1 MANNDLLLRINIQT
15 GQAIGQLNNLD
26 STLNGLTR
34 SVDGFSQSFV
44 RNTTAAGLLT
54 NGLTKLFAVINQLAQ
69 VNFNNFVKLESTII
83 NISNLSEKAIVN
95 TEKYSNTL
103 LKLSNDI
110 GLSST
115 ETALGVQRLLQAGI
129 TNQRE
134 ALTLLTK
141 LQQFSLA
148 TGSTLEDVQNT
159 ILILRANFKLTG
171 DDIDTA
177 LSQIAVAAAR
187 SRLDIKDFASEF
199 GSIAGVLKPANI
211 TISEGAA
218 FFALLADKL
227 SSAAEASVSFKAMV
241 SKIGNPTGD
250 MKTWLDTINKSMNT
264 NIVFSPSAVGKA
276 GGFEPFMKN
285 FLTTLQAFADK
296 NKYAVADILAQM
308 FEEVKS
314 SRGLQGVVDEIV
326 GGTNFKKLNDE
337 IVNNTEFLKKS
348 YESTI
353 KSLSVQFQTL
363 GISINNVFME
373 FFVKNRDFIQNS
385 LDNFTYFLNF
395 ALYTFKEIW
404 EGVKKLS
411 DNFRQ
416 LNEQGGLTFV
426 FTELSKVIIN
436 TGLNIG
442 LVFNGVIDVVG
453 KAVKFVLAEVSA
465 ITQGI
470 SSLFVMAANAP
481 SIYKQA
487 GVKGLKELYQ
497 GQKEV
502 GDKNEQNIYKSKME
516 FSESKKVLTQIV
528 TDIIQGKFITY
539 KDVNISTPFKTNL
552 PDFTLNPKSK
562 TIGGGGGDF
571 KALPT
576 SNDNKSKQN
585 EVLRQQK
592 DFLDQQL
599 YLLNESYNKQLQEN
613 KRNAVLMGL
622 SQDDQNQAEIKATQS
637 HLIGLENLK
646 LVYRNKDKSL
656 LEKITKEINQVN
668 TNIYNQETEQLK
680 AQLSDISSATDE
692 QIKTLTENYNKRS
705 DLNKEFLDKMQS
717 DITKYSDFM
726 NKQKSDLGNNQIG
739 LRAAD
744 SIFSLIGIDTTIYN
758 QAIKNVDSFREK
770 KVELTKA
777 IKEGLITEQQANNIL
792 KEYKGQLDSLSLIT
806 IAPTVIKELARSF
819 TSLSDSMKI
828 TNDENF
834 TFLGYLEKYY
844 KSIPF
849 IGEQIASLT
858 VSITQLLGLTKTPEE
873 KQKIEADL
881 KYQLD
886 KTKELNRM
894 YLDDS
899 IAMKKADLDA
909 EYGYNLKLIEGKFD
923 YEKQKQLIDLKYS
936 NDREDL
942 RKEELKQIQDFNDK
956 SYQSEKKTLDDTFTK
971 RKETLQNETT
981 EIKKSLADINQAYN
995 DLLTDRTSEQQGKQ
1009 SLKASFLSGL
1019 SSRAT
1024 STTADFYRQTQA
1036 EADLFFNNSESSINR
1051 LFNMG
1056 DIGTDEKRAKQQQ
1069 LALDKYLYYQNQLKL
1084 TQSPEAKASLQ
1095 KQMDD
1100 AQEKYYEY
1108 AIDKEKQALDKKKK
1122 ALQMELN
1129 IKLDNLKIAESEEM
1143 KIINRLDQKYKD
1155 LAGNYKNYMIDANSN
1170 WINTAY
1176 NNPTQVNSSKSN
1188 LGNPLNS
1195 VSGVAPVSSST
1206 TSNKSLIDSLR
1217 STYGMTSEQ
1226 FNNSF
1231 GSYSMEQLQAL
1242 ATSQGITSFN
1252 NQNTVNNS
1260 PSSLSNPNNFNPTV
1274 VINGADLS
1282 NPLAVQT
1289 AVRTE
1294 LNNMKN
1300 SISRS
1305 GF

>member
-26 STLNGLTR
+26 NTLNGLTR
-34 SVDGFSQSFV
+34 SVDGFSQSFI

-83 NISNLSEKAIVN
+83 NISNLSDKAIAN

-129 TNQRE
+129 TNQKE

-285 FLTTLQAFADK
+285 FLTTLQAYADK

-326 GGTNFKKLNDE
+326 SGTNFKKLNDE

-348 YESTI
+348 YDSTI
-353 KSLSVQFQTL
+353 KSFAVQFQTL
-363 GISINNVFME
+363 GVSMNNVFME
-373 FFVKNRDFIQNS
+373 FFIKNRDLIQNGLDDFVYFANS
-385 LDNFTYFLNF
+385 LAKVFEYIGDTLLEGLGKSFIEFYDSQVMERPFTVLLDTVLGVFMTIADNAKRLIDVITVPFNLLIDTFESLFTRFILKFRTMKALFTAPLSTNF
-395 ALYTFKEIW
+395 DTLLTENDQSLVEFKKELQ
-404 EGVKKLS
+404 K
-411 DNFRQ
+411 RQ
-416 LNEQGGLTFV
+416 LQYTQ
-426 FTELSKVIIN
+426 IIN
-436 TGLNIG
+436 D
-442 LVFNGVIDVVG
+442 FNSNFGNVSTVDS
-453 KAVKFVLAEVSA
+453 LA
-465 ITQGI
+465 Q
-470 SSLFVMAANAP
+470 
-481 SIYKQA
+481 
-487 GVKGLKELYQ
+487 
-497 GQKEV
+497 
-502 GDKNEQNIYKSKME
+502 
-516 FSESKKVLTQIV
+516 
-528 TDIIQGKFITY
+528 Y
-539 KDVNISTPFKTNL
+539 KDIFKTQL
-552 PDFTLNPKSK
+552 PSFGLSPKKK
-562 TIGGGGGDF
+562 TIGGGAGDF

-576 SNDNKSKQN
+576 GNDNKQNKSKQN
-585 EVLRQQK
+585 EALRQQK

-599 YLLNESYNKQLQEN
+599 YLLNESYNKKLQEN

-622 SQDDQNQAEIKATQS
+622 SQDDQNQAEIKATQKY
-637 HLIGLENLK
+637 LTGLENLK
-646 LVYRNKDKSL
+646 LIYRNKDKSL
-656 LEKITKEINQVN
+656 LEKITKEINQVK
-668 TNIYNQETEQLK
+668 TNAYNQETEQLK
-680 AQLSDISSATDE
+680 AQLSDISTATDE

-717 DITKYSDFM
+717 DITKYSDFIK
-726 NKQKSDLGNNQIG
+726 KQQQDISNRDLGYKSVSSAINLFG
-739 LRAAD
+739 LDPTIFNEGMKNLDSYRAKEQELAKAVNEKTITMEQANEMLLKYSNMLD
-744 SIFSLIGIDTTIYN
+744 YSALISIAPT
-758 QAIKNVDSFREK
+758 
-770 KVELTKA
+770 A
-777 IKEGLITEQQANNIL
+777 IKELG
-792 KEYKGQLDSLSLIT
+792 
-806 IAPTVIKELARSF
+806 RSF
-819 TSLSDSMKI
+819 TSLADSMKI

-873 KQKIEADL
+873 KQKIESDL

-899 IAMKKADLDA
+899 IAMKRADLEA
-909 EYGYNLKLIEGKFD
+909 EYEYNLKLIEGKFD

-995 DLLTDRTSEQQGKQ
+995 DLLIDRTNEQQSKQ

-1122 ALQMELN
+1122 ALQTELN
-1129 IKLDNLKIAESEEM
+1129 IKLDNLKIAESEEIKM
-1143 KIINRLDQKYKD
+1143 INRLDQKYKD

-1188 LGNPLNS
+1188 LSNPLNS
-1195 VSGVAPVSSST
+1195 VSGVTPVSSST

-1217 STYGMTSEQ
+1217 STYGMTNEQ

-1252 NQNTVNNS
+1252 NQTIVNNS
-1260 PSSLSNPNNFNPTV
+1260 PSALSNPNNFNPTV
-1274 VINGADLS
+1274 IINGADLS